1 MGFSIA
7 VAGKGGTGKT
17 SLCGLTIRYLIE
29 KKHRAVLAVDAD
41 ANSNLNDVLGVKVH
55 ATVGKLRETSLEAIK
70 STAPRPGGMS
80 MEQLFD
86 YQIQQALIEA
96 NGFDL
101 LVMGRPEGAG
111 CYCAANNIIR
121 KYMDKLA
128 DNYPYTVMDN
138 EAGLEHLSRR
148 TTQDTDLLLIISDSS
163 VRGIMTAGRIGELV
177 KELKLNVKRPV
188 LIVNRVQDGTSEDKS
203 LLSAIKIDRRRGS
216 DREQLGLF
224 PVLPANEP
232 GDARVTIAAPVR
244 ANIAAGFTT
253 SITPAHYL
261 TLASP
266 VTRRLY
272 RLLAVARAQGQAVW
286 TLPLSVLAEQL
297 PLVQRY
303 PSHLQR
309 VLQPA
314 NEMLVAAGLA
324 LSADFR
330 QDGSVWTAS
339 YVLPPLVG

>member
-29 KKHRAVLAVDAD
+29 KKRRAVLAVDAD
-41 ANSNLNDVLGVKVH
+41 ANANLNDVLGVRVH
-55 ATVGKLRETSLEAIK
+55 ATVGALRETSLEAVK

-96 NGFDL
+96 KGFDL

-128 DNYPYTVMDN
+128 DSYSYTVMDN

-163 VRGIMTAGRIGELV
+163 VRGIMTAGRIGDLV
-177 KELKLNVKRPV
+177 KELRLNVKRSV
-188 LIVNRVQDGTSEDKS
+188 LIVNRVQDGTCEDEA
-203 LLSAIKIDRRRGS
+203 LQQAIKQQNVEFAGY
-216 DREQLGLF
+216 
-224 PVLPANEP
+224 VPADDLIFEYDLN
-232 GDARVTIAAPVR
+232 GR
-244 ANIAAGFTT
+244 
-253 SITPAHYL
+253 
-261 TLASP
+261 
-266 VTRRLY
+266 
-272 RLLAVARAQGQAVW
+272 
-286 TLPLSVLAEQL
+286 PLIQL
-297 PLVQRY
+297 PPDSNALTRY
-303 PSHLQR
+303 FA
-309 VLQPA
+309 VLDKLIP
-314 NEMLVAAGLA
+314 
-324 LSADFR
+324 
-330 QDGSVWTAS
+330 
-339 YVLPPLVG
+339 